1 MGDVQRINRLSRQ
14 IIEIDATI
22 KALNEKKIDLQLEMD
37 NSEGDDFLDLFQE
50 IAEVDQVIW
59 DLKVEKQRLLV
70 MLQQSNI

>member
-22 KALNEKKIDLQLEMD
+22 KALNEKKIDLELEMD

>member
-22 KALNEKKIDLQLEMD
+22 MALNEKKIDLQLEMD

>member
-50 IAEVDQVIW
+50 IADVDQVIW

>member
-1 MGDVQRINRLSRQ
+1 MG
-14 IIEIDATI
+14 EIDATI
-22 KALNEKKIDLQLEMD
+22 KALREKKFDLQLEMD

-59 DLKVEKQRLLV
+59 DLKVEKQRKLV

>member
-22 KALNEKKIDLQLEMD
+22 KALKEKKIDLQLEMD

>member
-1 MGDVQRINRLSRQ
+1 
-14 IIEIDATI
+14 
-22 KALNEKKIDLQLEMD
+22 MD